1 MADLPSSFIIT
12 LNGTPIAKNFESEE
26 DERIHAGTDGNNP
39 AVFTL
44 NDGLLECDGWY
55 LGRGLIEDRS
65 MLPKPVFWHKKGAEV
80 DVASIQKTAIEG
92 YGEFVIRNGGH
103 HDSFSNITRNS
114 LRHAVAEHGEKLDEG
129 AIDELLRAY
138 DSLSTFPDVQ
148 PTLSQLANRPD
159 ITAVVFSNGTQ
170 AMVTNSVRDSPDL
183 SPHSAVFKQIITV
196 DEVRQ
201 FKPAPAVYAHLA
213 QKMGKSPSSQMADL
227 WLVSGNPFDV
237 IGARSC
243 GMHAIWVDRA
253 RRGWMDAAV
262 PDLQPTAVVHDLN
275 DILTVIQ

>member
-1 MADLPSSFIIT
+1 
-12 LNGTPIAKNFESEE
+12 
-26 DERIHAGTDGNNP
+26 
-39 AVFTL
+39 
-44 NDGLLECDGWY
+44 LETGQY
-55 LGRGLIEDRS
+55 
-65 MLPKPVFWHKKGAEV
+65 
-80 DVASIQKTAIEG
+80 
-92 YGEFVIRNGGH
+92 
-103 HDSFSNITRNS
+103 DSFSNITRNS
-114 LRHAVAEHGEKLDEG
+114 LRHAVAEHGEKLEED
-129 AIDELLRAY
+129 AIEELLRAY

-148 PTLSQLANRPD
+148 STLRQLADRPG

-170 AMVTNSVRDSPDL
+170 AMVTNSVRHSPDL

-201 FKPAPAVYAHLA
+201 FKPAPAVYGHLA
-213 QKMGKSPSSQMADL
+213 EKMGKLPSQMADL

-237 IGARSC
+237 IGGRSC
-243 GMHAIWVDRA
+243 GMHAIWVDRG

>member
-1 MADLPSSFIIT
+1 MENKIIVAFDLYGT
-12 LNGTPIAKNFESEE
+12 LLSTESIVKQLGQHFSNTKAQSISTSWRRYQLEYTW
-26 DERIHAGTDGNNP
+26 R
-39 AVFTL
+39 L
-44 NDGLLECDGWY
+44 N
-55 LGRGLIEDRS
+55 S
-65 MLPKPVFWHKKGAEV
+65 MG
-80 DVASIQKTAIEG
+80 Q
-92 YGEFVIRNGGH
+92 Y
-103 HDSFSNITRNS
+103 DSFSNITRNS
-114 LRHAVAEHGEKLDEG
+114 LRHAVAEHGEKLEED
-129 AIDELLRAY
+129 AIEELLRAY

-148 PTLSQLANRPD
+148 STLRQLADRPG

-170 AMVTNSVRDSPDL
+170 AMVTNSVRHSPDL

-201 FKPAPAVYAHLA
+201 FKPAPAVYGHLA
-213 QKMGKSPSSQMADL
+213 EKMGKLPSQMADL

-237 IGARSC
+237 IGGRSC
-243 GMHAIWVDRA
+243 GMHAIWVDRG

>member
-1 MADLPSSFIIT
+1 MAENKVVVAFDLYGT
-12 LNGTPIAKNFESEE
+12 LLSTDSIVKQLGQHFSNAKAQSISTSWRRYQLEYAWS
-26 DERIHAGTDGNNP
+26 
-39 AVFTL
+39 L
-44 NDGLLECDGWY
+44 NIMGQY
-55 LGRGLIEDRS
+55 
-65 MLPKPVFWHKKGAEV
+65 
-80 DVASIQKTAIEG
+80 
-92 YGEFVIRNGGH
+92 N
-103 HDSFSNITRNS
+103 SFSNITQNS
-114 LRHAVAEHGEKLDEG
+114 LRHAVAEHDEKLDED

-138 DSLSTFPDVQ
+138 HSLVTFPDVQ
-148 PTLSQLANRPD
+148 ATLGQLANRPD

-170 AMVTNSVRDSPDL
+170 AMVTNSVRDSTDL

-213 QKMGKSPSSQMADL
+213 RKMGNSPSSQMADL

-262 PDLQPTAVVHDLN
+262 PDLQPTAVVHDLS